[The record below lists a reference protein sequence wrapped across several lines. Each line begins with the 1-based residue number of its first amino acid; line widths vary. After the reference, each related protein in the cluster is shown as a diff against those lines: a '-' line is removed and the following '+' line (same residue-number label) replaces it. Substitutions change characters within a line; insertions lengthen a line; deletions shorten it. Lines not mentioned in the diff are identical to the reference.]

1 MSSSL
6 GHTCGRSDQ
15 SSLICLKNSE
25 SARGQVSKWQ
35 YDGNDNMIQQ
45 KQSIMDTFI

>member
-1 MSSSL
+1 MSSL
-6 GHTCGRSDQ
+6 GDTCGRSDQ
-15 SSLICLKNSE
+15 SSLICHKTQ
-25 SARGQVSKWQ
+25 SARGQASKWQ